1 MDGIDWAAS
10 AMAAARARL
19 DISTTNLANVSSDG
33 FRKAVARGVLTTS
46 GARIVSEASSE
57 HGGLRRT
64 GRDFDIAIVGDGA
77 FRLRGAGGAIS
88 TTRNG
93 AFTREVDGS
102 LRNDAGCALLGLRG
116 PVRVPDGAKIDE
128 VGRVMLGGK
137 QIDRIV
143 VGVGASVRTGF
154 LESANVNAIDEM
166 VNVLAAQ
173 RSFESA
179 EKVVSAIDQARQK
192 ASNELARLK

>member
-10 AMAAARARL
+10 AMAAARSRL
-19 DISTTNLANVSSDG
+19 EISTTNLANASSDG
-33 FRKAVARGVLTTS
+33 FRKVVARGLLSAS
-46 GARIVSEASSE
+46 GAKIMTEQSPA

-77 FRLRGAGGAIS
+77 FRIRDRDGAIS
-88 TTRNG
+88 ATRNG
-93 AFTREVDGS
+93 AFTRAIDGS
-102 LRNDAGCALLGLRG
+102 LRDDAGASLIGLRG
-116 PVRVPDGAKIDE
+116 PVRIPDGATIDNA
-128 VGRVMLGGK
+128 GRVMLAGK
-137 QIDRIV
+137 QVDRII

-154 LESANVNAIDEM
+154 LESANVNAVEEM

-179 EKVVSAIDQARQK
+179 EKVVSAIDQTRQK

>member
-33 FRKAVARGVLTTS
+33 FRKAVARGVLTPS
-46 GARIVSEASSE
+46 GARILTERSSE

-64 GRDFDIAIVGDGA
+64 GRDFDLAIVGDGA
-77 FRLRGAGGAIS
+77 FRVKGVDGAIS

-93 AFTREVDGS
+93 AFTRAFDGS
-102 LRNDAGCALLGLRG
+102 LRNDAGATLLGLSG
-116 PVRVPDGAKIDE
+116 PVRVPEGATIQSD
-128 VGRVMLGGK
+128 GRVMLAGK

-143 VGVGASVRTGF
+143 VGAGASVLTGF

-166 VNVLAAQ
+166 VHVLAAQ

-179 EKVVSAIDQARQK
+179 EKVVSAIDQTRQK
-192 ASNELARLK
+192 ASNDLARLK